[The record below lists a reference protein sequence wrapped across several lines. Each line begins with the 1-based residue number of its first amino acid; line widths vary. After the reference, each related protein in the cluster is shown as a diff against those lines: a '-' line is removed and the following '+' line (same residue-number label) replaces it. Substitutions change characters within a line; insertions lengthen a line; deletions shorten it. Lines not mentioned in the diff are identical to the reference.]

1 MWESLNDKELLGSGI
16 ALEQVEV
23 AEGLAIF
30 NKKYTITV

>member
-23 AEGLAIF
+23 ADLGLAIF
-30 NKKYTITV
+30 NEK